1 MERVEYAGYNQS
13 KGGFNAMSGFKI
25 FKKAVKPEQDDTT
38 NTQAVVK
45 QPNLQ
50 ETDNTPI
57 NQQVVGDVTIEKGDG
72 LDRNFRREVVK
83 DLPKEKV
90 GYQETTGL
98 NAK

>member
-13 KGGFNAMSGFKI
+13 KGGFNAMCGFKN
-25 FKKAVKPEQDDTT
+25 FLRARKPEEDDTT
-38 NTQAVVK
+38 NPQAVVK

-57 NQQVVGDVTIEKGDG
+57 NQQVVGDVSIEKGDG
-72 LDRNFRREVVK
+72 QDRNFRREEVK

-90 GYQETTGL
+90 GYQENTGL